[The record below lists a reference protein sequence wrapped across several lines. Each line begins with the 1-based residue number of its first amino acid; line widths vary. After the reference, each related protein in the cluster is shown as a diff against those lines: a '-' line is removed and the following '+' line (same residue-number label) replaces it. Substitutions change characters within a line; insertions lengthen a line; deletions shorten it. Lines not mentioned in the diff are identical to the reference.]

1 MRGMPQQYA
10 SWPHNPG
17 VRVLHLTDRLTDRG
31 GAHRYLLSITRAL
44 AERGHD
50 VHIAAGAACG
60 LTEEVPAT
68 IHELPGLESRTARSV
83 ALDPLLDR
91 LGPDVLH
98 VHTVVNP
105 IVLQQAAAR
114 GAVFTVQDHRSF
126 CPARGKWTAK
136 GEVCGVALA
145 PAACGDCFD
154 DRAYYDE
161 MMALT
166 QARLLAIQGASLI
179 VLSEYMRGEL
189 VRAGLAAERIAVVP
203 PFVDF
208 GTDGASAEPDDP
220 PCVLFVGRLVEAK
233 GPLDAVAAWRQ
244 SGVALPL
251 VVAGTGPLRGQVETA
266 GAEVLGWIPHERL
279 PRLLRRARALLMP
292 SRWQE
297 PFGIAGLEALS
308 LGVPVVAWDSGGI
321 REWHPAP
328 LVAWGDVAGLARAL
342 RVVIGS
348 TASPPVGFA
357 PAPLIDRLER
367 VYAAVPAGLVGELS

>member
-1 MRGMPQQYA
+1 
-10 SWPHNPG
+10 

-31 GAHRYLLSITRAL
+31 GAHRHLLSITKAL
-44 AERGHD
+44 AARGHE
-50 VHIAAGAACG
+50 VHIAAGAAEG
-60 LTEEVPAT
+60 LSEGVPAST
-68 IHELPGLESRTARSV
+68 HTLPGLESRTPRPV
-83 ALDPLLDR
+83 ALDPLFAR
-91 LGPDVLH
+91 LRPDVLH

-105 IVLQQAAAR
+105 SALESAAAR

-136 GEVCGVALA
+136 GEVCRVALS
-145 PAACGDCFD
+145 PAACAECFQ

-161 MMALT
+161 VLGLT
-166 QARLLAIQGASLI
+166 QARLAAIRKATVL

-189 VRAGLAAERIAVVP
+189 VAAGLAEPRVHVVP

-208 GTDGASAEPDDP
+208 DEGAAAAEPDGP

-251 VVAGTGPLRGQVETA
+251 VVAGTGPLRAQVEAA
-266 GAEVLGWIPHERL
+266 GAAVLGWVAHERL

-308 LGVPVVAWDSGGI
+308 FGVPVVAWDSGGM
-321 REWHPAP
+321 REWHAGT
-328 LVAWGDVAGLARAL
+328 LVPWGDVAGLARSL
-342 RVVIGS
+342 RDAVG
-348 TASPPVGFA
+348 TRASMPSGFERA
-357 PAPLIDRLER
+357 RLMDDLER
-367 VYAAVPAGLVGELS
+367 VYAA

>member
-1 MRGMPQQYA
+1 MPQQYA
-10 SWPHNPG
+10 RSPHNRG

-31 GAHRYLLSITRAL
+31 GAHRHLLSITRAL

-50 VHIAAGAACG
+50 VHIAAGAVDR
-60 LTEEVPAT
+60 LTEDVPAT
-68 IHELPGLESRTARSV
+68 IHELPGLESRTARPM

-91 LGPDVLH
+91 LDADVIH

-105 IVLQQAAAR
+105 FALQRAAVR

-145 PAACGDCFD
+145 PTACGDCFD
-154 DRAYYDE
+154 DRAYQDE

-166 QARLLAIQGASLI
+166 QARLLAIRTASVI
-179 VLSEYMRGEL
+179 VLSEYMRREL
-189 VRAGLAAERIAVVP
+189 VLAGLSAERITVVP

-208 GTDGASAEPDDP
+208 GEDGARAEPDGP

-251 VVAGTGPLRGQVETA
+251 VVAGTGPLRDEVEAA
-266 GAEVLGWIPHERL
+266 GAEVRGWVPHERL
-279 PRLLRRARALLMP
+279 PRLLRRAQALLMP

-308 LGVPVVAWDSGGI
+308 FGVPVVAWDSGAV
-321 REWHPAP
+321 REWHPGP

-342 RVVIGS
+342 RTAVGT
-348 TASPPVGFA
+348 TASPPAGFA
-357 PAPLIDRLER
+357 PAPLMDRLER
-367 VYAAVPAGLVGELS
+367 VYAAGRARLVEELS